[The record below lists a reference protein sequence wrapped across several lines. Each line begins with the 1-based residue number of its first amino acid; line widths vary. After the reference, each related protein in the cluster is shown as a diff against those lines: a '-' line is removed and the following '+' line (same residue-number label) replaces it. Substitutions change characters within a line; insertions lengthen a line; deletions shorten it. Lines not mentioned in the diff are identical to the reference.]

1 MKIIRLPAEMTTW
14 SDAVIADGQTIG
26 FVPTMGYFHEGH
38 LSLMRKAREV
48 ADRVV
53 VSLFVNPIQFGP
65 GEDLERY
72 PRDFDR
78 DLRLAEKEGVDV
90 FFAPAVEAMYPQGAL
105 SRVIVSGITDKLC
118 GRSRPG
124 HFAGVTTVVAK
135 LFNIVKPH
143 HAVFGRKDFQQ
154 LAVIRR
160 MTRDLN
166 WDISIIGQPTVREKD
181 GLAMSSRNSYL
192 SGAERGSAL
201 FLSQAISLAGKL
213 VKEGLT
219 DPRAITGR
227 LRDFAL
233 SFPGVEVEYINLVDP
248 ENLEDVPLV
257 GAGTVLALAVRVGHT
272 RLIDNADITE
282 GN

>member
-1 MKIIRLPAEMTTW
+1 MTSW
-14 SDAVIADGQTIG
+14 SDAVIAGGQTIG

-38 LSLMRKAREV
+38 LSLMRNAREV

-53 VSLFVNPIQFGP
+53 VSLFVNPIQFCQ

-90 FFAPAVEAMYPQGAL
+90 FFAPAVEDMYPQGAL
-105 SRVIVSGITDKLC
+105 TRVIVSGITDKLC

-154 LAVIRR
+154 LAAIRK

-166 WDISIIGQPTVREKD
+166 WDITIIGHPTVREAD

-192 SGAERGSAL
+192 SGAERSSAL
-201 FLSQAISLAGKL
+201 YLSQAITLAGKL
-213 VKEGLT
+213 TKEGLI
-219 DPRAITGR
+219 DSMAITGR

-248 ENLEDVPLV
+248 ENLEDVPIV
-257 GAGTVLALAVRVGHT
+257 GSGIVLALAVRVGHT
-272 RLIDNADITE
+272 RLIDNAVISE

>member
-1 MKIIRLPAEMTTW
+1 MPSAMTSW
-14 SDAVIADGQTIG
+14 SDTVIAGGQTIG
-26 FVPTMGYFHEGH
+26 FVPTMGFFHEGH

-53 VSLFVNPIQFGP
+53 VSLFVNPIQFAP

-78 DLRLAEKEGVDV
+78 DLRLAENEGVDV
-90 FFAPAVEAMYPQGAL
+90 FFAPTVEDMYPHGAL
-105 SRVIVSGITDKLC
+105 TRVIVPGITEKLC
-118 GRSRPG
+118 GHSRPG
-124 HFAGVTTVVAK
+124 HFAGVTTVVVK

-143 HAVFGRKDFQQ
+143 HAVFGQKDFQQ
-154 LAVIRR
+154 LAVIRK
-160 MTRDLN
+160 MIRDLD
-166 WDISIIGQPTVREKD
+166 WDIAIIGHPTVREAD

-192 SGAERGSAL
+192 SAAERRSAL
-201 FLSQAISLAGKL
+201 YLSQAITLAGKL
-213 VKEGLT
+213 TKEGLV
-219 DPRAITGR
+219 DARAIIGR

-248 ENLEDVPLV
+248 ENLQDVPAV
-257 GAGTVLALAVRVGHT
+257 GPGTVLALAARVGHT
-272 RLIDNADITE
+272 RLIDNAVISE